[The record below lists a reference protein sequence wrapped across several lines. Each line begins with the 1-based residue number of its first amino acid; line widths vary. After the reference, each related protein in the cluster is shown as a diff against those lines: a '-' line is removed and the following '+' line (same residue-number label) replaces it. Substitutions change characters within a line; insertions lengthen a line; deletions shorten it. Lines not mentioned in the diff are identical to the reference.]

1 MENTTG
7 IYVHI
12 PFCIRKCHYCDFL
25 SFPASEAERER
36 YVDGLIREIRT
47 YGRQGAGTDARIS
60 RFPDGGKDARNFCPK
75 DDGKP
80 QASTVFIGG
89 GTPSILPVSAM
100 ERIFAALSE
109 RYEIPEDAEIT
120 IECNPGTADLE
131 KLRAYRRL
139 GINRISF
146 GVQSASDMELET
158 LGRIHT
164 FAGAADA
171 FAMARHAGFA
181 NINVDLMSAV
191 PGQTLESY
199 RATLEA
205 VLVLNPEHISAYS
218 LIVEEGTPFYET
230 YGDAPPVDEDTDRAM
245 YALTKEMLQERGY
258 RRYEVSNYAKEGFAC
273 RHNLTYWTGGDYNG
287 FGLGA
292 ASKAGNIRY
301 RNETDLAEYVERTG
315 RGENIRYV
323 EEVLE
328 TEGEMSEFFILG
340 LRKTDGVSRKEF
352 AERFSSEVPDVYE
365 DVIRKFAGEGLFECS
380 GDRIAF
386 TERGLDVSNYVLC
399 NFM

>member
-25 SFPASEAERER
+25 SFPASEAGRER
-36 YVDGLIREIRT
+36 YVDGLVREIRT
-47 YGRQGAGTDARIS
+47 YGRQGGGTDARIS
-60 RFPDGGKDARNFCPK
+60 RFPDGGEGARDFCPK
-75 DDGKP
+75 DGGKP

-89 GTPSILPVSAM
+89 GTPSILPVSAL

-109 RYEIPEDAEIT
+109 RYGIPEDAEIT

-131 KLRAYRRL
+131 KLRAYRRM

-146 GVQSASDMELET
+146 GVQSASDTELET

-164 FAGAADA
+164 FADASDA
-171 FAMARHAGFA
+171 FMMARRAGFA

-205 VLVLNPEHISAYS
+205 VLALNPEHISAYS

-245 YALTKEMLQERGY
+245 YALTKEMLRERGY
-258 RRYEVSNYAKEGFAC
+258 GRYEVSNYAKEGYAC
-273 RHNLTYWTGGDYNG
+273 RHNLTYWTGGDYTG

-292 ASKAGNIRY
+292 ASKVGNIRY
-301 RNETDLAEYVERTG
+301 RNETDLAEYVERTTA
-315 RGENIRYV
+315 GENICYV

-328 TEGEMSEFFILG
+328 TEDEMSEFFILG

-352 AERFSSEVPDVYE
+352 AERFSAEVPDVYE
-365 DVIRKFAGEGLFECS
+365 DLIRKFSREGLLVCS

-386 TERGLDVSNYVLC
+386 TDRGLDISNYVLC